1 MDYTNISLEELNRR
15 VNVVEIAVALGY
27 REDRAKSS
35 KASKFFVLG
44 SKESHWDRI
53 LISPSRKHQGQLH
66 FQSFDFNTGGDG
78 ASMLVKHALERGII
92 RDPLAI
98 SDDPRNM
105 NIFRKVAKVL
115 CDHLMIPDEERVK
128 MRSVV
133 HELKKGEPFKEEIAK
148 KIMSPGL
155 YPILFSKREITRET
169 FNSPTFKGTWFNCNP
184 EADTHRKKTD
194 LCFPC
199 FKADGSIGG
208 LNYRYWKEDESKCSS
223 RLLTGSEHSESVWHS
238 NIPEKID
245 RIVITESEFDC
256 MAHYQ
261 LNPEKNANTLY
272 ISHQGNLIPSQID
285 CVMGIM
291 RNNIDKLSP
300 DFKFVLGADN
310 DDAGSRYDL
319 QIIKKI
325 AEQKKDTLSLD
336 MPIHPTGPSN
346 NTNSKDIMMGDW
358 IDESGILTTITVTA
372 SKYDKFKDL
381 TKLYLEDSH
390 IPSINVRF
398 IDDHNTVQVLRTKN
412 DKSTNTALSELI
424 LNSDLLIRNVRREKP
439 IEKDWN
445 DDLKMLNKINN
456 VVWEHFDIP
465 KRIDYQG
472 YRELATDYRLHV
484 AAMEDEKTDES
495 QVPGLKKVNSP
506 ELKKLVKEYMNTRPE
521 LFKEVPQLV
530 KELEERNQVSPE
542 MEEKL
547 RQAKAMFRR

>member
-1 MDYTNISLEELNRR
+1 
-15 VNVVEIAVALGY
+15 
-27 REDRAKSS
+27 
-35 KASKFFVLG
+35 
-44 SKESHWDRI
+44 
-53 LISPSRKHQGQLH
+53 
-66 FQSFDFNTGGDG
+66 
-78 ASMLVKHALERGII
+78 
-92 RDPLAI
+92 
-98 SDDPRNM
+98 
-105 NIFRKVAKVL
+105 
-115 CDHLMIPDEERVK
+115 
-128 MRSVV
+128 
-133 HELKKGEPFKEEIAK
+133 
-148 KIMSPGL
+148 
-155 YPILFSKREITRET
+155 
-169 FNSPTFKGTWFNCNP
+169 
-184 EADTHRKKTD
+184 
-194 LCFPC
+194 
-199 FKADGSIGG
+199 
-208 LNYRYWKEDESKCSS
+208 
-223 RLLTGSEHSESVWHS
+223 
-238 NIPEKID
+238 
-245 RIVITESEFDC
+245 
-256 MAHYQ
+256 
-261 LNPEKNANTLY
+261 
-272 ISHQGNLIPSQID
+272 
-285 CVMGIM
+285 
-291 RNNIDKLSP
+291 
-300 DFKFVLGADN
+300 
-310 DDAGSRYDL
+310 
-319 QIIKKI
+319 
-325 AEQKKDTLSLD
+325 

-381 TKLYLEDSH
+381 TKLYLEDSN